1 MQDDTHLLISYL
13 TALANFAKDF
23 HYYCKSFG
31 KHLFAD
37 VVEDNL
43 YEYLDEIKEN
53 ILLGSERLPLSSKV
67 YLQIAAVMTPQITND
82 DVQNLVLM
90 KMFLNAG
97 KQMVNDM
104 VGTSRGENALLDEIA
119 GHLDKAIGLTF
130 LQLRKFTPIE
140 IKVQESVTVEHCKAC
155 VEKDIDRAKAM
166 LAKINYDK
174 VADTVLDYSNQ
185 HAAMCEDTEED
196 VLNKL
201 SKKLGV

>member
-1 MQDDTHLLISYL
+1 M
-13 TALANFAKDF
+13 
-23 HYYCKSFG
+23 
-31 KHLFAD
+31 
-37 VVEDNL
+37 EDNL

-53 ILLGSERLPLSSKV
+53 ILLGSERLPLSSKN
-67 YLQIAAVMTPQITND
+67 YLTVAAVMTPQITND
-82 DVQNLVLM
+82 DVQNLMLM
-90 KMFLNAG
+90 KAFLNAG
-97 KQMVNDM
+97 KQMVNNM
-104 VGTSRGENALLDEIA
+104 EGTSRGENALLDEIA
-119 GHLDKAIGLTF
+119 GHLDKALGLTF

-155 VEKDIDRAKAM
+155 VEKNIDRAKAM